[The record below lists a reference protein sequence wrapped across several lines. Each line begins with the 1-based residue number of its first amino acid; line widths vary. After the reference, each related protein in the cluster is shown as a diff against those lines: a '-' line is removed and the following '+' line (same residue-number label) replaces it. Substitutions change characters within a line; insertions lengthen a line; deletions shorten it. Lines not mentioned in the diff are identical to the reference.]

1 MENKESKGTLR
12 AVIADDFAQTI
23 AACVEEI
30 LPSGHIG
37 IAFEAAD
44 ASVAD
49 DIEGALGTQKFK
61 ISRFSYADDT
71 PPSQEAA
78 EDIVNAAER

>member
-37 IAFEAAD
+37 IAFETAD
-44 ASVAD
+44 
-49 DIEGALGTQKFK
+49 LQ
-61 ISRFSYADDT
+61 SRT
-71 PPSQEAA
+71 
-78 EDIVNAAER
+78 I